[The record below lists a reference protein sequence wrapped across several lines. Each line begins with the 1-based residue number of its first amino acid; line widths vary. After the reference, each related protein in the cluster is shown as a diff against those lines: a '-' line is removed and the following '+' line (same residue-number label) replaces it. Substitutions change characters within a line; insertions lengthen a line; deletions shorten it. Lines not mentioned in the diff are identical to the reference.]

1 MEKKDKF
8 NLAEVL
14 GVEEDER
21 WTYPTVFGLFRV
33 HNGVRE
39 HYTDDNKWIPS
50 DDEVGLVKMLNHP
63 ESIIRSLPLTEQE
76 LELCRVFE
84 AKYLTRNANS
94 RFISMWDARPSE
106 NEGGMGK
113 YYTIDNCEA
122 WEIAS
127 IDAKFFPSIEPGDCI
142 CVEEERYADYIEED
156 EAEERRP

>member
-1 MEKKDKF
+1 MEQKDKPR
-8 NLAEVL
+8 LAEVL
-14 GVEEDER
+14 GVKVGQKWRVVCPEEGIDSAEVCLNDKGHLIDV
-21 WTYPTVFGLFRV
+21 Y
-33 HNGVRE
+33 GVVSSV
-39 HYTDDNKWIPS
+39 I
-50 DDEVGLVKMLNHP
+50 LCAAINHP